1 MSNNH
6 SLSTT
11 TPTTARELISQLIA
25 NNLHIIETRSACLLS
40 RIQLIASAAADL
52 KDRFHAMGDVM
63 SAPFLRLGKRFLE
76 SPITCEIAAASR
88 EFNNTLIAAKL
99 HVSTQVRVLST
110 TEGLAASARRTIDRL
125 GLRLSVIKLEIVE
138 LIEDGEAGDAASGQA
153 PDQTTNQ
160 PAAPARKPFA
170 AAAATTSPIKAPAS
184 LPNPALH
191 SPPSAFAAP
200 TATIPSRTT
209 NPPTHSS
216 DHTKTTTPH
225 QRTCPPIPASRSPI
239 LVTT

>member
-6 SLSTT
+6 PLSTT
-11 TPTTARELISQLIA
+11 TPTTTRELISQLIA
-25 NNLHIIETRSACLLS
+25 NNLHIIETRSVCLIS
-40 RIQLIASAAADL
+40 RAQLIVSAAADL

-125 GLRLSVIKLEIVE
+125 GLRLSVIKLEITE
-138 LIEDGEAGDAASGQA
+138 LIEDGEAGDEASGQA
-153 PDQTTNQ
+153 PHRATNQTTAQ
-160 PAAPARKPFA
+160 ALKPPTTA
-170 AAAATTSPIKAPAS
+170 AAAATSTIHASASPLKPVPQPPSTAPAAS
-184 LPNPALH
+184 L
-191 SPPSAFAAP
+191 
-200 TATIPSRTT
+200 PSRTT
-209 NPPTHSS
+209 NSATHSTE
-216 DHTKTTTPH
+216 HTG
-225 QRTCPPIPASRSPI
+225 
-239 LVTT
+239 VTTAGPGPRTGDFPRKTLVQS